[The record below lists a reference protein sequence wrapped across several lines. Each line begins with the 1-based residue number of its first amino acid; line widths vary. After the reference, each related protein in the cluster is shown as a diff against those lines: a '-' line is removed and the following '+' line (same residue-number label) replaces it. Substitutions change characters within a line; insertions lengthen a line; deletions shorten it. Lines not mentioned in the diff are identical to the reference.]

1 MNETPM
7 PWPGAESFLPHSFC
21 LLQKPALIL
30 LHVVSDGLIA
40 LAYLSIPVALALF
53 VKRRKDLVF
62 SRIFVLFAAF
72 ILACAATHLMDI
84 WTLWHPDY
92 LAQGLIKA
100 MTGLVSLATAV
111 VLWPVLEQ
119 ALKLPSP
126 SQLAELNAELNRSM
140 DELKGEIESRKRLEA
155 QLRESEQQLKSVLDA
170 AADGIVTTDDRG
182 RIALSNP
189 AAARMFG
196 YSAAELLGRPLAELT
211 SLIQAPSAQDEGS
224 EAKPDLPGHEFI
236 GLRRDGSSFPL
247 EMTLG
252 GNTHVLRDIS
262 ARKEQEQ
269 AIRKLNA
276 TLEQKVEERTRQ
288 LAQASAAKSQFLAN
302 MSHELRTPLN
312 AILGFAQLLRRSLH
326 DPEEQNVLR
335 QMQSAGDAL
344 VRIIDDILDLT
355 RIEAHQVRLE
365 QRPFTVADCLGQ
377 VENLVQGSARDKG
390 LRLQFGPV
398 EQLPRPVLGD
408 ALRLQQ
414 VLTNLVGNAL
424 KFTEQGEVAV
434 RLLRVGDTSQG
445 PRLRFEVRD
454 TGIGIDPVT
463 VSRLFR
469 PFTQADETSTRRYG
483 GAGLGLVIS
492 RRLVELMGGTIGVE
506 SRVGAGST
514 FWFEIPFVWAR
525 DGEAPTA
532 AGSDAPPPDEGPRL
546 TGLRVLVIDDSAL
559 NRLLVERA
567 LRQEGALPTLAGDGQ
582 QSLQIL
588 KARPDAVDVA
598 LMDIQM
604 PVMDGLEATRAI
616 RADAALARLPV
627 IAFTAGVMAEDRK
640 AAEAAGVDGFLAKP
654 VDIRCLVSTLAP
666 YVPAAPAEAT
676 AEDAAPAGTPDDGTG
691 IPPLPGVDAERA
703 ALVTGGDRGFFL
715 QMLGLFVAEFRDM
728 GQWLR
733 DELDGGHRESAKRR
747 LHNLKGNAG
756 NLGAMALM
764 RTAAALETAVMDPDA
779 LLDRPIEDLSRQL
792 ADFVTAAEPW
802 LKPPDEELAGESAPL
817 DPAEVRAWREA
828 LTRRD
833 LAAVKRYAGLRPGLL
848 SRHGAAALAGLDQA
862 MQSLRF
868 DDALAWLKR
877 NLDPD

>member
-7 PWPGAESFLPHSFC
+7 PWSGAESFLPHSFC

-62 SRIFVLFAAF
+62 SRVFVLFAAF

-100 MTGLVSLATAV
+100 VTALVSIATAV

-126 SQLAELNAELNRSM
+126 SQLAELNAELHRSL

-155 QLRESEQQLKSVLDA
+155 QLRESEQQLKTVLDA

-182 RIALSNP
+182 RMALSNP

-211 SLIQAPSAQDEGS
+211 SLIPAPSTEGEGS

-262 ARKEQEQ
+262 VRKEQEQ

-312 AILGFAQLLRRSLH
+312 AILGFGQLLRRCLH

-355 RIEAHQVRLE
+355 RIEADQVRLE
-365 QRPFTVADCLGQ
+365 QKPFTVADCLGQ
-377 VENLVQGSARDKG
+377 VENLMQGSARDKG

-463 VSRLFR
+463 VNRLFR
-469 PFTQADETSTRRYG
+469 PFTQADESSTRRYG
-483 GAGLGLVIS
+483 GTGLGLVIS

-506 SRVGAGST
+506 SRVGEGST

-532 AGSDAPPPDEGPRL
+532 AGSDEPPADEGPRL
-546 TGLRVLVIDDSAL
+546 TGLRVLVVDDSAL

-582 QSLQIL
+582 QALQIL

-654 VDIRCLVSTLAP
+654 VDIHWLVSTLAP
-666 YVPAAPAEAT
+666 YVPAAPAVANV
-676 AEDAAPAGTPDDGTG
+676 EDAAPAESPDDGAG

-733 DELDGGHRESAKRR
+733 AELDGGHRESAKRR

-802 LKPPDEELAGESAPL
+802 LKPPDEEAASEAGPL
-817 DPAEVRAWREA
+817 DLVELRAWREA

-848 SRHGAAALAGLDQA
+848 ARHGAAALAGLDQA

>member
-1 MNETPM
+1 M

-62 SRIFVLFAAF
+62 SRVFVLFAAF

-92 LAQGLIKA
+92 FAQGLIKA
-100 MTGLVSLATAV
+100 VTGLVSLATAV

-126 SQLAELNAELNRSM
+126 SQLAELNAELNQSM

-182 RIALSNP
+182 RIVLSNP
-189 AAARMFG
+189 AATRMFG
-196 YSAAELLGRPLAELT
+196 YTAEQLAERSLAELT
-211 SLIQAPSAQDEGS
+211 GVIPPHGQPADGAGPWAENGRS
-224 EAKPDLPGHEFI
+224 ESECV

-276 TLEQKVEERTRQ
+276 TLEEKIEERTRQ

-312 AILGFAQLLRRSLH
+312 AILGFGQVLRKSLH
-326 DPEEQNVLR
+326 DPEEQSVLR

-355 RIEAHQVRLE
+355 RIEADQVRLE
-365 QRPFTVADCLGQ
+365 QSPFTVADCLGQ
-377 VENLVQGSARDKG
+377 VENLMQGAAKDKG
-390 LRLQFGPV
+390 LRLRFGPV

-414 VLTNLVGNAL
+414 ILTNLVGNAI
-424 KFTEQGEVAV
+424 KFSEQGEVAV

-463 VSRLFR
+463 VTRLFR
-469 PFTQADETSTRRYG
+469 PFTQADESSTRRYG
-483 GAGLGLVIS
+483 GTGLGLVIS
-492 RRLVELMGGTIGVE
+492 RRLVELMGGTMGVE
-506 SRVGAGST
+506 SRVGEGST
-514 FWFEIPFVWAR
+514 FWLEIPFLWAR
-525 DGEAPTA
+525 DGAAPPA
-532 AGSDAPPPDEGPRL
+532 AGSDAPPAEEGPRL
-546 TGLRVLVIDDSAL
+546 TGLRVLVVDDSAL

-582 QSLQIL
+582 QALQIL

-616 RADAALARLPV
+616 RADAVLARLPV

-654 VDIRCLVSTLAP
+654 VDIHWLVSTLAP
-666 YVPAAPAEAT
+666 YVPTTPAEVT
-676 AEDAAPAGTPDDGTG
+676 GEDAAPAVTPDDGTG
-691 IPPLPGVDAERA
+691 IPPLPGVDTERA

-733 DELDGGHRESAKRR
+733 AELDGGRRESAKRR

-802 LKPPDEELAGESAPL
+802 LKPPDQESASEAAPL
-817 DPAEVRAWREA
+817 DPVELRAWREA
-828 LTRRD
+828 LTRSD

-848 SRHGAAALAGLDQA
+848 ARHGAAALASLDQA

>member
-1 MNETPM
+1 M
-7 PWPGAESFLPHSFC
+7 PWSGAESFLPHSFC

-62 SRIFVLFAAF
+62 TRVFVLFAAF

-100 MTGLVSLATAV
+100 VTGLVSLATAV

-126 SQLAELNAELNRSM
+126 SQLAELNAELHRSM

-155 QLRESEQQLKSVLDA
+155 ELRESEQQLKSVLDA

-211 SLIQAPSAQDEGS
+211 SLIPAPSTEGEGS

-247 EMTLG
+247 EMTHG

-262 ARKEQEQ
+262 VRKEQEQ

-312 AILGFAQLLRRSLH
+312 AILGFGQLLRRCLH

-355 RIEAHQVRLE
+355 RIEADQVRLE
-365 QRPFTVADCLGQ
+365 QKPFTVADCLGQ
-377 VENLVQGSARDKG
+377 VENLMQGSARDKG

-463 VSRLFR
+463 VNRLFR
-469 PFTQADETSTRRYG
+469 PFTQADESSTRRYG
-483 GAGLGLVIS
+483 GTGLGLVIS

-506 SRVGAGST
+506 SRVGEGST

-532 AGSDAPPPDEGPRL
+532 AGSDAPPADEGPRL
-546 TGLRVLVIDDSAL
+546 IGLRVLVVDDSAL

-582 QSLQIL
+582 QALQIL
-588 KARPDAVDVA
+588 KARPDAVDV
-598 LMDIQM
+598 
-604 PVMDGLEATRAI
+604 
-616 RADAALARLPV
+616 ALARLPV

-654 VDIRCLVSTLAP
+654 VDIHWLVSTLAP
-666 YVPAAPAEAT
+666 YVPAAPAEVT
-676 AEDAAPAGTPDDGTG
+676 AEDATPAETPDDGTG

-733 DELDGGHRESAKRR
+733 AELDGGHRESAKRR

-802 LKPPDEELAGESAPL
+802 LKPPDEEAASEAAPL
-817 DPAEVRAWREA
+817 DLAELNAWREA

-833 LAAVKRYAGLRPGLL
+833 LAAVKRYTGLRPGLL
-848 SRHGAAALAGLDQA
+848 ALHGAAALAGLDQA

>member
-1 MNETPM
+1 M
-7 PWPGAESFLPHSFC
+7 PWSGAESFLPHSFC

-62 SRIFVLFAAF
+62 SRVFVLFAAF

-100 MTGLVSLATAV
+100 VTALVSIATAV

-126 SQLAELNAELNRSM
+126 SQLAELNAELHRSL

-155 QLRESEQQLKSVLDA
+155 QLRESEQQLKTVLDA

-182 RIALSNP
+182 RMALSNP

-211 SLIQAPSAQDEGS
+211 SLIPAPSTEGEGS

-262 ARKEQEQ
+262 VRKEQEQ

-312 AILGFAQLLRRSLH
+312 AILGFGQLLRRCLH

-355 RIEAHQVRLE
+355 RIEADQVRLE
-365 QRPFTVADCLGQ
+365 QKPFTVADCLGQ
-377 VENLVQGSARDKG
+377 VENLMQGSARDKG

-463 VSRLFR
+463 VNRLFR
-469 PFTQADETSTRRYG
+469 PFTQADESSTRRYG
-483 GAGLGLVIS
+483 GTGLGLVIS

-506 SRVGAGST
+506 SRVGEGST

-532 AGSDAPPPDEGPRL
+532 AGSDEPPADEGPRL
-546 TGLRVLVIDDSAL
+546 TGLRVLVVDDSAL

-582 QSLQIL
+582 QALQIL

-654 VDIRCLVSTLAP
+654 VDIHWLVSTLAP
-666 YVPAAPAEAT
+666 YVPAAPAVANV
-676 AEDAAPAGTPDDGTG
+676 EDAAPAESPDDGAG

-733 DELDGGHRESAKRR
+733 AELDGGHRESAKRR

-802 LKPPDEELAGESAPL
+802 LKPPDEEAASEAGPL
-817 DPAEVRAWREA
+817 DLVELRAWREA

-848 SRHGAAALAGLDQA
+848 ARHGAAALAGLDQA

>member
-1 MNETPM
+1 M

-62 SRIFVLFAAF
+62 SRVFVLFAAF

-100 MTGLVSLATAV
+100 VTGLVSLATAV

-126 SQLAELNAELNRSM
+126 SQLAELNAELHRSM

-189 AAARMFG
+189 AAACMFG

-211 SLIQAPSAQDEGS
+211 SLIPAPSTEGEGS

-262 ARKEQEQ
+262 VRKEQEQ

-312 AILGFAQLLRRSLH
+312 AILGFGQLLRRCLH

-355 RIEAHQVRLE
+355 RIEADQVRLE
-365 QRPFTVADCLGQ
+365 QKPFTVADCLGQ
-377 VENLVQGSARDKG
+377 VENLMQGSARDKG

-424 KFTEQGEVAV
+424 KFTEQGDVAV

-463 VSRLFR
+463 VNRLFR
-469 PFTQADETSTRRYG
+469 PFTQADESSTRRYG

-506 SRVGAGST
+506 SRVGEGST
-514 FWFEIPFVWAR
+514 FWCEIPFVWAR

-532 AGSDAPPPDEGPRL
+532 AGSDSPPADEGPRL
-546 TGLRVLVIDDSAL
+546 TGLRVLVVDDSAL

-582 QSLQIL
+582 QALQIL

-654 VDIRCLVSTLAP
+654 VDIHWLVSTLAP
-666 YVPAAPAEAT
+666 YVPAAPVEST
-676 AEDAAPAGTPDDGTG
+676 VEDAAPAATPDDGTG

-733 DELDGGHRESAKRR
+733 AELDGGHRESAKRR

-779 LLDRPIEDLSRQL
+779 LLDQPIEDLSRQL
-792 ADFVTAAEPW
+792 TDFVTAAEPW
-802 LKPPDEELAGESAPL
+802 LKPPDEEAASEDAPL
-817 DPAEVRAWREA
+817 DPAELNAWREA

-848 SRHGAAALAGLDQA
+848 ARHGAAALAGLDQA

>member
-1 MNETPM
+1 M

-62 SRIFVLFAAF
+62 SRVFVLFAAF

-100 MTGLVSLATAV
+100 VTGLVSLATAV

-126 SQLAELNAELNRSM
+126 SQLAELNAELHRSM

-189 AAARMFG
+189 AAACMFG

-211 SLIQAPSAQDEGS
+211 SLIPAPSTEGEGS

-262 ARKEQEQ
+262 VRKEQEQ

-312 AILGFAQLLRRSLH
+312 AILGFGQLLRRCLH

-355 RIEAHQVRLE
+355 RIEADQVRLE
-365 QRPFTVADCLGQ
+365 QKPFTVADCLGQ
-377 VENLVQGSARDKG
+377 VENLMQGSARDKG

-424 KFTEQGEVAV
+424 KFTEQGDVAV

-463 VSRLFR
+463 VNRLFR
-469 PFTQADETSTRRYG
+469 PFTQADESSTRRYG

-506 SRVGAGST
+506 SRVGEGST
-514 FWFEIPFVWAR
+514 FWCEIPFVWAR

-532 AGSDAPPPDEGPRL
+532 AGSDAPPADEGPRL
-546 TGLRVLVIDDSAL
+546 TGLRVLVVDDSAL

-582 QSLQIL
+582 QALQIL

-654 VDIRCLVSTLAP
+654 VDIHWLVSTLAP
-666 YVPAAPAEAT
+666 YVPAAPVEST
-676 AEDAAPAGTPDDGTG
+676 VEDAAPAATPDDGTG

-733 DELDGGHRESAKRR
+733 AELDGGHRESAKRR

-779 LLDRPIEDLSRQL
+779 LLDQPIEDLSRQL
-792 ADFVTAAEPW
+792 TDFVTAAEPW
-802 LKPPDEELAGESAPL
+802 LKPPDEEAASEDAPL
-817 DPAEVRAWREA
+817 DPAELNAWREA

-848 SRHGAAALAGLDQA
+848 ARHGAAALAGLDQA